1 MEPSDSSLNSSI
13 TAKFVPL
20 QTVITP
26 DFRLSPQ
33 KIDTFIKCYE
43 ILAKRENQ
51 LILCEIVSER
61 EQKRARS
68 YNYSFTPVPLRV
80 SLSCMHENTPK
91 RCQETLIDTFLRFS
105 PPVLRFFTTKFSE
118 SRKKNGGWGSSD
130 FQRRTPSGHAVWHR
144 GGSHYIFVLF
154 SFRITIYCQRY
165 YDKKPTPF
173 LPASL
178 RTTANDR
185 MDRVGG
191 VWLSVRGLT

>member
-1 MEPSDSSLNSSI
+1 MIQPLNSSI

-43 ILAKRENQ
+43 ILANRENQ

-105 PPVLRFFTTKFSE
+105 PPVIRFHHQNF
-118 SRKKNGGWGSSD
+118 RVAKNGGWGSSD

-154 SFRITIYCQRY
+154 FFPNYDLRPEIY

-191 VWLSVRGLT
+191 VWLSVRGST

>member
-1 MEPSDSSLNSSI
+1 MIQPLNSSI

-80 SLSCMHENTPK
+80 SLSCMHKNTPK

-118 SRKKNGGWGSSD
+118 SRKKK
-130 FQRRTPSGHAVWHR
+130 R
-144 GGSHYIFVLF
+144 GMRILWF
-154 SFRITIYCQRY
+154 SEEDAKWSRSVTSRWLPLHFCSF
-165 YDKKPTPF
+165 F
-173 LPASL
+173 LSEL
-178 RTTANDR
+178 RFTTRDIL
-185 MDRVGG
+185 
-191 VWLSVRGLT
+191 W